1 MKIAVVGPSP
11 IPYTIGGAENL
22 MWGLCDAINQYT
34 THQAELIKVPVKEL
48 SFWDLIDSYYKFYQ
62 MDLSHFDM
70 IITSKY
76 PSWMVKHDNSICYM
90 MHTLRG
96 LYDTYHFMGQ
106 PWEVK
111 RGCKPV
117 DELLDYMEKNVSY
130 DALDTF
136 FDMLFALRNNKHIP
150 GHYFGF
156 PAPFIRAIVHYMDQC
171 ALQQDGVRKMCA
183 ISDTVK
189 YRKEYFPEGAKVQT
203 IYPPTTLKD
212 CTCGDYKYIF
222 MISRLDG
229 PKRIDLLIRAMNYV
243 KSDVKLLIAG
253 TGPEKEK
260 LEKLAKNDKR
270 IEFLGFV
277 KDEEVEEYYANSLV
291 IPYFPYDEDYGYIT
305 IEAMLHKKPVITTV
319 DAGGPTEFVK
329 DGETGF
335 VVPLEEERIAEKIDY
350 MVQNP
355 QEAKRMGE
363 AGYQIV
369 KAITWENVVERLLQ
383 LDEKKSK
390 ERIEKMSEKRRKVV
404 VTSTFSVYPPQG
416 GGQARTFQL
425 YKNLADTF
433 DVEIVAF
440 DAADKSFVSSEIA
453 KGLRETKIPK
463 SEEHQNEEVKLE
475 AKVRIP
481 VTDIA
486 MITMSGLTPKYG
498 KELERAIGEAE
509 TVVVSHPYLYSEV
522 AKYIGDKRLVYEAQ
536 DVEYKIKKEMLP
548 ANATTEKLLQQIYDM
563 EKECCEKSE
572 FIMTCSEED
581 KESLCELYDV
591 AAEKVIVVPNGVDC
605 SATKFTAVEDR
616 LGKKRTMGLANEKIG
631 LFMGSWHQPNL
642 EACEKIFEIA
652 KKCKDVKFILMGSQC
667 LYFQNKKIPSNVGLL
682 GLVSEEEK
690 NRVFS
695 VVDFALNPMLSGS
708 GTNLKMFD
716 YMSAGIPV
724 ITTEFGTRG
733 IDDKEVFDIASVE
746 EMPNVINNFDLA
758 TYDEKTKQAREV
770 VEQVFDWKNIV
781 SDMAKKF
788 S

>member
-11 IPYTIGGAENL
+11 VPFTIGGAENL
-22 MWGLCDAINQYT
+22 MWGLCDAINQHT
-34 THQAELIKVPVKEL
+34 EHQAELIKVPVKEL
-48 SFWDLIDSYYKFYQ
+48 SFWDLIDSYYKFYKL
-62 MDLSHFDM
+62 DLSHFDM
-70 IITSKY
+70 VITSKY

-136 FDMLFALRNNKHIP
+136 FDMLFAMRNNKHIP
-150 GHYFGF
+150 GHYFAF
-156 PAPFIRAIVHYMDQC
+156 PAPFIRSIVHYMDQC
-171 ALQQDGVRKMCA
+171 ALRQSGVRKMCA

-212 CTCGDYKYIF
+212 CTCGNYKYIF

-229 PKRIDLLIRAMNYV
+229 PKRIDMLIRAMKHV

-277 KDEEVEEYYANSLV
+277 KDEEVEDYYANSLV

-335 VVPLEEERIAEKIDY
+335 VVPLDEERIAEKIDY

-363 AGYQIV
+363 AGYKIV
-369 KAITWENVVERLLQ
+369 KTITWENVVERLLQ

-390 ERIEKMSEKRRKVV
+390 ERVEKMSEKRKKVV

-416 GGQARTFQL
+416 GGQARIFNL
-425 YKNLADTF
+425 YKNLAETY

-440 DAADKSFVSSEIA
+440 DAPDKNKVSAEIA
-453 KGLRETKIPK
+453 KGLWETKVPK
-463 SEEHQNEEVKLE
+463 SDEHQNEEIKME
-475 AKVRIP
+475 SKVRIP
-481 VTDIA
+481 ITDIA
-486 MITMSGLTPKYG
+486 MITLSGLTPQYSD
-498 KELERAIGEAE
+498 ELKRAIEEAD
-509 TVVVSHPYLYSEV
+509 VVVISHPYLYPEA
-522 AKYIGDKRLVYEAQ
+522 AKFMQDKKFIYEAHN
-536 DVEYKIKKEMLP
+536 VEYNMKKGMLP
-548 ANATTEKLLQQIYDM
+548 DNAASAKLLQQVFDT
-563 EKECCEKSE
+563 EKECCQKSE

-581 KESLCELYDV
+581 KVVLCELYGVSED
-591 AAEKVIVVPNGVDC
+591 KIIVVPNGVD
-605 SATKFTAVEDR
+605 SSSTKFVSLQER
-616 LGKKRTMGLANEKIG
+616 IENKKSLGLSNEKIG

-642 EACEKIFEIA
+642 EACEKIFEVA
-652 KKCKDVKFILMGSQC
+652 KKCEDVKFLLMGSQC
-667 LYFQNKKIPSNVGLL
+667 LYFQNRKIPANVGLL

-695 VVDFALNPMLSGS
+695 VVDFALNPMMSGS

-716 YMSAGIPV
+716 YMSAGIPI

-733 IDDKEVFDIASVE
+733 IEDKTVFDIAATE
-746 EMPNVINNFDLA
+746 DMPEAVNTFDLEK
-758 TYDEKTKQAREV
+758 YDDQTKKAREV
-770 VEQVFDWKNIV
+770 VEKVFDWKNIV
-781 SDMAKKF
+781 SVLVNRLK
-788 S
+788 